1 MSQVD
6 IVVAQPQQEGLT
18 GMNTASA
25 EEEQPVGQ
33 TDNGLAGGVV
43 NISNMKKFSNS
54 SSSEE
59 TCDSSKSDESSATR
73 ISALT
78 VESVLA
84 KEISSRQPQTP
95 SGKNV
100 LPREI
105 TQNSTV
111 RVWRS
116 QRKLRSSQTIRSRK
130 LSSYGSLRQ
139 LQKRYSSVSEV
150 EAPRK
155 SLTNK
160 LPDGENEC
168 IAAQNKKRMA
178 SVKAKFMELALTHNA
193 QNLSSTEIG
202 EI

>member
-1 MSQVD
+1 
-6 IVVAQPQQEGLT
+6 
-18 GMNTASA
+18 
-25 EEEQPVGQ
+25 
-33 TDNGLAGGVV
+33 
-43 NISNMKKFSNS
+43 MKKFSNS

-95 SGKNV
+95 SGNNV

-178 SVKAKFMELALTHNA
+178 SMKAKFMELALTHNA